1 MRSCLLLLIGCLL
14 AVASLAQS
22 APSTPATQPGL
33 EFSLDNIDKTV
44 NPCID
49 FYQYACGNWLKNTEI
64 PADQSRWMSFIQL
77 NNRNQEILRDIL
89 EKASAKDPGRNA
101 IDQKIGDFY
110 GACMDEKAADAKGL
124 DPLKPELERIAEV
137 HDRKT
142 LIQVVAHDQLVG
154 ADVLFGFG
162 SSADLHNADKDV
174 ANIDQGGLTLP
185 DRDYYLQDN
194 PHMADMRKH
203 LVDFAT
209 QVFTLEGQT
218 PQQAAESAQTVLRI
232 ETALAKASMD
242 RTLRRDPKNID
253 HTMSKDAT
261 LALAPNLDLDLFF
274 TESGSP
280 SFASLNVVNP
290 DFFKGLNDVL
300 ASESLDALKTYANW
314 HMVSIA
320 APWLSKPYVDANF
333 AFTQALTGQKEIR
346 PRWKRCV
353 SLTDREL
360 GEALGQRFVEQ
371 TFGADGKQRM
381 LKMVNAL
388 EKSLGEDIQS
398 VTWMSDA
405 TKRQAEIKLA
415 AITNKIGYPDEWRDY
430 SSLNIVRGDLLGN
443 FLRGN
448 EFESKRQVNKIE
460 KPVDRGEW
468 GMTPP
473 TVNAYYDPSKNE
485 IVFPAGILQP
495 PFFDKKMDDGVNFG
509 AIGIVIGH
517 ELTHGFDDQ
526 GRQFDPQ
533 GNLRDWWTAEDAK
546 EFEKRASCLA
556 NEYSNFS
563 PLDDLKLNGKLT
575 LGENTADNGG
585 ARIALMA
592 LNHAIADDKTGKEG
606 ESIDGYTPQQ
616 RYFLGFG
623 RIWCGKT
630 RPETARMLVTVDP
643 HSPPKFRVD
652 GVVQNMPEFE
662 KTWSCKAGDAMVSA
676 NACHV
681 W

>member
-1 MRSCLLLLIGCLL
+1 M
-14 AVASLAQS
+14 
-22 APSTPATQPGL
+22 
-33 EFSLDNIDKTV
+33 
-44 NPCID
+44 
-49 FYQYACGNWLKNTEI
+49 
-64 PADQSRWMSFIQL
+64 
-77 NNRNQEILRDIL
+77 
-89 EKASAKDPGRNA
+89 
-101 IDQKIGDFY
+101 
-110 GACMDEKAADAKGL
+110 
-124 DPLKPELERIAEV
+124 
-137 HDRKT
+137 
-142 LIQVVAHDQLVG
+142 
-154 ADVLFGFG
+154 
-162 SSADLHNADKDV
+162 
-174 ANIDQGGLTLP
+174 
-185 DRDYYLQDN
+185 
-194 PHMADMRKH
+194 
-203 LVDFAT
+203 
-209 QVFTLEGQT
+209 
-218 PQQAAESAQTVLRI
+218 
-232 ETALAKASMD
+232 
-242 RTLRRDPKNID
+242 
-253 HTMSKDAT
+253 
-261 LALAPNLDLDLFF
+261 
-274 TESGSP
+274 
-280 SFASLNVVNP
+280 
-290 DFFKGLNDVL
+290 
-300 ASESLDALKTYANW
+300 
-314 HMVSIA
+314 
-320 APWLSKPYVDANF
+320 
-333 AFTQALTGQKEIR
+333 
-346 PRWKRCV
+346 
-353 SLTDREL
+353 
-360 GEALGQRFVEQ
+360 
-371 TFGADGKQRM
+371 
-381 LKMVNAL
+381 
-388 EKSLGEDIQS
+388 
-398 VTWMSDA
+398 
-405 TKRQAEIKLA
+405 
-415 AITNKIGYPDEWRDY
+415 
-430 SSLNIVRGDLLGN
+430 LGN